1 MDSVRIALAAAA
13 AMCAA
18 TLLTPVASAQYP
30 EKNIEFIIPFGPGG
44 GFDRTVRVVSPY
56 LEKALPKKIEVL
68 PKNVAGAGGRKG
80 LATVFRANP
89 DGYLLVIANIPGAA
103 LPEVMGEQ
111 VEYEL
116 DKFTWIARL
125 ATEEYMI
132 AVPAKSSIKSVD
144 DLKKLGRPVKIP
156 HTDYGSTAYAATA
169 IFTAELNIP
178 VQHLTGYK
186 GTNDYIVA
194 TIRGDGDAAMAP
206 VSTLRKFIEAGDM
219 RGIVTMEEKSTI
231 GDVPTIGSLGYKGLT
246 GLAVDRFVL
255 APPGTPDNIK
265 KILSDALAK
274 AVQDPELKAA
284 AEKSGEPFA
293 FLPAAEAKASG
304 DRALGLYLKY
314 KSVLGRKQ

>member
-1 MDSVRIALAAAA
+1 MFGAKFALAMAAA
-13 AMCAA
+13 LCAGA
-18 TLLTPVASAQYP
+18 LLAPAASAQYP

-44 GFDRTVRVVSPY
+44 GFDRTVRLVSPY
-56 LEKALPKKIEVL
+56 LEKALGGKVEVL

-80 LATVFRANP
+80 LATVFRAKP
-89 DGYLLVIANIPGAA
+89 DGYLLVIANVPGAA

-116 DKFTWIARL
+116 TKFTWIARL
-125 ATEEYMI
+125 ATEEYMV
-132 AVPAKSSIKSVD
+132 AVPANSPIKSLD
-144 DLKKLGRPVKIP
+144 DMKKLGRPVKIP

-178 VQHLTGYK
+178 VQHLVGYK

-219 RGIVTMEEKSTI
+219 RGLVTMEAKSTI
-231 GDVPTIGSLGYKGLT
+231 GNVPTIGSLGHDSLT
-246 GLAVDRFVL
+246 GLAVDRYVL
-255 APPGTPDNIK
+255 APPGLPDAIRK
-265 KILSDALAK
+265 TLSDAFAK

-293 FLPAAEAKASG
+293 FLPSDQAKASAE
-304 DRALGLYLKY
+304 RSLALYLKY
-314 KSVLGRKQ
+314 KAVLGRKQ

>member
-1 MDSVRIALAAAA
+1 MTSTSLRIALAAAVACGPALLAPA
-13 AMCAA
+13 A
-18 TLLTPVASAQYP
+18 LAQYP

-44 GFDRTVRVVSPY
+44 GFDRTVRIISPH
-56 LEKALPKKIEVL
+56 LEKALPKKVEVL
-68 PKNVAGAGGRKG
+68 PKNVAGAGGQKG
-80 LATVFRANP
+80 LATVYRANP
-89 DGYLLVIANIPGAA
+89 DGYLLTIANIPGAA
-103 LPEVMGEQ
+103 LPGIMGEQ
-111 VEYEL
+111 VEYQL

-132 AVPAKSSIKSVD
+132 AVPTKSAIKSVE
-144 DLKKLGRPVKIP
+144 DLKKLGRPVKVP
-156 HTDYGSTAYAATA
+156 HTDFGSTAYAATA
-169 IFTAELNIP
+169 IFMAELNIP

-194 TIRGDGDAAMAP
+194 TIRGDGDAALAP

-231 GDVPTIGSLGYKGLT
+231 QGVPTIASLGYKSLT

-265 KILSDALAK
+265 KTLSDAFAK

-284 AEKSGEPFA
+284 AEKTGEPFA
-293 FLPAAEAKASG
+293 FLPASEAKASG
-304 DRALGLYLKY
+304 DRALALYLKY
-314 KSVLGRKQ
+314 KSVLGRK

>member
-1 MDSVRIALAAAA
+1 MLSIKVALTTVAVLSAG
-13 AMCAA
+13 
-18 TLLTPVASAQYP
+18 TLLASAALAQYP

-44 GFDRTVRVVSPY
+44 GFDRTVRLISPH
-56 LEKALPKKIEVL
+56 LEKTLPKKVEVL

-80 LATVFRANP
+80 LATIFRANP

-125 ATEEYMI
+125 ATEEYMV
-132 AVPAKSSIKSVD
+132 AVPAKSPIKTVE

-219 RGIVTMEEKSTI
+219 RGLVTMEAKSTI
-231 GDVPTIGSLGYKGLT
+231 GDVPTIGSLGYGSLT

-255 APPGTPDNIK
+255 APPGTPDTIK
-265 KILSDALAK
+265 KILSDAFAN

-304 DRALGLYLKY
+304 DRALALYLKY